1 MSPRPDVSEER
12 KQQIIEAAIS
22 AFARNGFH
30 KTRMEDI
37 AEESKISKGLLYW
50 YFKSKDEIIIAILD
64 TLFGYE
70 LRNFKDLPTLDST
83 AHVRLQLFMD
93 RFISN
98 LDYMDRIRPIM
109 YEVYSLAMRDK
120 SVQKFI
126 GHALQAYLDILI
138 PIFQQGI
145 ERQEFR
151 PIDPEQAALA
161 VAAILEGTLLVWVYD
176 PARVNLKEQ
185 VEAGF
190 RLLIKGMEP

>member
-1 MSPRPDVSEER
+1 M
-12 KQQIIEAAIS
+12 
-22 AFARNGFH
+22 
-30 KTRMEDI
+30 
-37 AEESKISKGLLYW
+37 LYW

-70 LRNFKDLPTLDST
+70 LRNFQDLPTLDST

-109 YEVYSLAMRDK
+109 YEVYLAMRDK

-126 GHALQAYLDILI
+126 GHALQAYLDT
-138 PIFQQGI
+138 PHPHFPAQVVECQS
-145 ERQEFR
+145 RF
-151 PIDPEQAALA
+151 IDPEQAALA

-176 PARVNLKEQ
+176 PARATLKYQ
-185 VEAGF
+185 VEAGV